1 MTEALTLRLMTKHE
15 AERLLDWAAHE
26 GWNPGL
32 HDAEVFWATDPE
44 AFIAAE
50 VEGEVIGGGTITSYD
65 GGYGFMGLFIIR
77 PELRGR
83 GLGGRLWRARLQLL
97 RGRLRAGA
105 AIGMDG
111 VFEMQDWYAKGG
123 FAFSHRNIRYEGV
136 AAAADL
142 AAGVLAAGEVPFEQV
157 AAYDR
162 RCFPAPRE
170 EFLRA
175 WLGQPDSRALVVR
188 GSDGLRGLGVI
199 RRCGVGAKIGPLY
212 ADDAETA
219 EALYT
224 SLAAFV
230 PNEPVFID
238 VPEVN
243 AWAMSLAR
251 RHEMVEVFGC
261 ARMYLGPRPRVADA
275 RIYGVTTFEL
285 G

>member
-1 MTEALTLRLMTKHE
+1 MGGVVV
-15 AERLLDWAAHE
+15 LLE
-26 GWNPGL
+26 
-32 HDAEVFWATDPE
+32 
-44 AFIAAE
+44 
-50 VEGEVIGGGTITSYD
+50 
-65 GGYGFMGLFIIR
+65 
-77 PELRGR
+77 
-83 GLGGRLWRARLQLL
+83 
-97 RGRLRAGA
+97 
-105 AIGMDG
+105 
-111 VFEMQDWYAKGG
+111 
-123 FAFSHRNIRYEGV
+123 
-136 AAAADL
+136 
-142 AAGVLAAGEVPFEQV
+142 
-157 AAYDR
+157 
-162 RCFPAPRE
+162 
-170 EFLRA
+170 
-175 WLGQPDSRALVVR
+175 
-188 GSDGLRGLGVI
+188 DGLALFAAQEGGEPL

-230 PNEPVFID
+230 PDEPVFID